1 MLFPIGTKI
10 NGQILR
16 EHLTLFPKANHR
28 SVEELILNRKF
39 SSIEK
44 TLEKHCKNIARVIIN
59 YSISLRKIYQKDERV
74 LFLKINISQNIL
86 RYFTFT
92 CRAKKVHRSKKKK
105 NTFTPSIGS
114 KIRKEKSRR
123 IQRRIHR
130 AKHHSTKE
138 VTTENWT
145 TPTNGQTNG
154 SRLHT
159 YLCGCD
165 PRATGFVSVRSFL
178 ADSQSASCV
187 LLARWYGRPCG
198 YGSHTWPITSELHG
212 LGVAL

>member
-39 SSIEK
+39 SLIEK

-105 NTFTPSIGS
+105 KTHSHRPSILKFGKKNREESREGS
-114 KIRKEKSRR
+114 TMRNIIRRKKSRR
-123 IQRRIHR
+123 KIERRQRMDKRMDQDYTRIFVNAIQERRVSFRFGRSLPIANRLR
-130 AKHHSTKE
+130 A
-138 VTTENWT
+138 
-145 TPTNGQTNG
+145 
-154 SRLHT
+154 
-159 YLCGCD
+159 
-165 PRATGFVSVRSFL
+165 F
-178 ADSQSASCV
+178 
-187 LLARWYGRPCG
+187 
-198 YGSHTWPITSELHG
+198 
-212 LGVAL
+212 